1 MEIIE
6 RMNQRQKRREMK
18 LAHLIECVYSNMFVW
33 VCEYALLDGDSKTD
47 KEYYQSSVMRL
58 NPLK

>member
-1 MEIIE
+1 MEIVE

-33 VCEYALLDGDSKTD
+33 VCEYALLDWDSKTN
-47 KEYYQSSVMRL
+47 KES
-58 NPLK
+58 